1 MKKIVKVMVLG
12 LFFVTSLTF
21 SSVCAQTEGSSADPA
36 MEKLNDIGVL
46 RKALAVREGDK
57 KIEEIIAKLQTSHF
71 KEVLA
76 ELKQNFTD
84 EFVVLNL
91 LKTVDNQEN
100 HPLLRAQAAW
110 QLGEMCY
117 STDPLVSM
125 PELKEALN
133 DDIELVR
140 GSVEYAIERL
150 ADPKGGVALVWDP
163 VLGEAT
169 RKGKQALDEE
179 VEKIYKKI
187 KEKLIRF
194 LEYNEPFDYNT
205 HLSLLSQDKKEE
217 LLRIVEAAYEIEEQ
231 ALQDVRKAQEQV
243 K

>member
-21 SSVCAQTEGSSADPA
+21 DSACAQAEGSLADPA
-36 MEKLNDIGVL
+36 LEKLNDEAVL
-46 RKALAVREGDK
+46 RQALVVREGEK

-71 KEVLA
+71 REVLA

-84 EFVVLNL
+84 EFVVLNF

-117 STDPLVSM
+117 CIDPLVSM
-125 PELKEALN
+125 PELKKALN
-133 DDIELVR
+133 DNTELVR
-140 GSVEYAIERL
+140 MSVEYAIARL
-150 ADPKGGVALVWDP
+150 VDPKGGVALVWDP
-163 VLGEAT
+163 ALGEAT

-187 KEKLIRF
+187 KEKLVRF
-194 LEYNEPFDYNT
+194 LENNEPFDYNT
-205 HLSLLSQDKKEE
+205 HLSLVPQDKKEE
-217 LLRIVEAAYEIEEQ
+217 LLRVVEAAYEIEEQ
-231 ALQDVRKAQEQV
+231 ALQDVRKAQEQM